1 MLHFAA
7 LLNGM
12 WQPAN
17 HLSRLLRLFTLSLA
31 HGMQKGDRYRDSTR
45 ASALPSRDIVQPSFC
60 ERIVESVILFI
71 LFFMENGLTRYEI
84 WVSERAFRLIF
95 RRENFICMFSLFDFN
110 KKSTTYDLVAFDLYP
125 PWYSEKCVS
134 IEIFNSIRIYVAI
147 FRINIKNL
155 APDSRRRSWWIKND
169 ACVESSWNMKLWR
182 E

>member
-45 ASALPSRDIVQPSFC
+45 ASALPSRDIVQPSFVFLL
-60 ERIVESVILFI
+60 RANSRKRYSVYSVFY
-71 LFFMENGLTRYEI
+71 GKRYEI

-125 PWYSEKCVS
+125 PWYSEKCIA